1 MPAASLIAALIALD
15 AAAEGREQAEDM
27 PRCWRLDAGRLS
39 ETPAFLPV
47 FAAAGLRRP
56 PRVNPPAKI
65 KPLKRPSRK
74 KPLMMPKRAWRI

>member
-1 MPAASLIAALIALD
+1 MPAASLIAAAAAALIASAAGGWTLD
-15 AAAEGREQAEDM
+15 AEAEELAEDM

-39 ETPAFLPV
+39 ETPAFLSV

-65 KPLKRPSRK
+65 KPL
-74 KPLMMPKRAWRI
+74 